1 MGDTVLDQLL
11 TGYFH
16 VSLRKNIIFH
26 GDVKTVNLN
35 TFEYSLVFF

>member
-11 TGYFH
+11 TGYFQ
-16 VSLRKNIIFH
+16 VSWLKNIIFH

-35 TFEYSLVFF
+35 TFENSLVFF